1 MPVTKAP
8 RNNKH
13 FSVFL
18 YSLLAAG
25 VARLPHLVPL
35 EIWRIRVGIWVSLP
49 VVMRAFLFLH
59 TFKHV

>member
-25 VARLPHLVPL
+25 VARLPYLVPL
-35 EIWRIRVGIWVSLP
+35 EIWRIRVGIRVSLP
-49 VVMRAFLFLH
+49 LLS
-59 TFKHV
+59 